1 MEILQRE
8 IAVSDF
14 FQACVDIPRFA
25 ECCRLCPNYGKLW
38 SCAPYDFS
46 PADIWHK
53 HSTLLL
59 QCRVIPVPEALQ
71 RQTLCQQDINEQ
83 SRALLQP
90 HKRAMLQEMLALE
103 RQFPGSLALDAGS
116 CDRCA
121 SCTRLEGHPCRHP
134 EALRYSVEALGG
146 DVCKALKLYFDKEIL
161 WGMDGHMPAY
171 YLLLGGLL
179 KA

>member
-14 FQACVDIPRFA
+14 FQECVDIPRFA

-46 PADIWHK
+46 PADIWQK
-53 HSTLLL
+53 YSTLLL

-71 RQTLCQQDINEQ
+71 RQTLCQQEINEQ

-116 CDRCA
+116 CARCA

-161 WGMDGHMPAY
+161 WGMDGHIPAY

>member
-14 FQACVDIPRFA
+14 FRDCVDIPRFA
-25 ECCRLCPNYGKLW
+25 ECCQLCPNHKRLW
-38 SCAPYDFS
+38 SCPPFAFS
-46 PADIWHK
+46 PADVWQK
-53 HSTLLL
+53 YSTLLL
-59 QCRVIPVPEALQ
+59 QCRVIPVPESLQ
-71 RQTLCQQDINEQ
+71 QQILCQQDINEQ

-90 HKRAMLQEMLALE
+90 HKRAMLQEMLSLE
-103 RQFPGSLALDAGS
+103 KQFPGSFALDAGS

-121 SCTRLEGHPCRHP
+121 VCTRPEGLPCRHP
-134 EALRYSVEALGG
+134 ESLRYSAETLGG

-161 WGMDGHMPAY
+161 WGKDGHMPAY

-179 KA
+179 KR